1 MDTLDNFIQVF
12 NDILP
17 PDVCD
22 RVVNEY
28 SSTDEWEDAR
38 IENYRLDKNYR
49 RVSLIPISAP
59 QIIANNKEVRTALD
73 ADIFQGA
80 AKVIAK
86 YNQLVVCD
94 VKRDTGYDLLRYQTG
109 GFYKV
114 HTDSATDTMRTLS
127 CSFILNDDYEGGKFF
142 LLQSENNKQYIETTA
157 GSVIVFPSHIMHGV
171 EPVTAG
177 VRKSLATWIIGPNF
191 K

>member
-12 NDILP
+12 NDILA

-22 RVVNEY
+22 RVINEY
-28 SSTDEWEDAR
+28 APTDEWEDAL
-38 IENYRLDKNYR
+38 IENNRLDKNYR
-49 RVSLIPISAP
+49 RVSLIPIST
-59 QIIANNKEVRTALD
+59 QRIIANNKEVRTALD

-127 CSFILNDDYEGGKFF
+127 CSFILNDDYEGGGWEFF
-142 LLQSENNKQYIETTA
+142 NGEIKLNPPK
-157 GSVIVFPSHIMHGV
+157 GSAIVFPSNFLYPHAIT
-171 EPVTAG
+171 PVIAG
-177 VRKSLATWIIGPNF
+177 TRFSIVTWF
-191 K
+191 V